1 MVMQNVAQRTDNFRM
16 AIRKCTNSEA
26 QSETINIGS
35 VAVIPLKIA
44 YCGYK

>member
-16 AIRKCTNSEA
+16 VIRKCTSSEA

-35 VAVIPLKIA
+35 VAEIPLKIA